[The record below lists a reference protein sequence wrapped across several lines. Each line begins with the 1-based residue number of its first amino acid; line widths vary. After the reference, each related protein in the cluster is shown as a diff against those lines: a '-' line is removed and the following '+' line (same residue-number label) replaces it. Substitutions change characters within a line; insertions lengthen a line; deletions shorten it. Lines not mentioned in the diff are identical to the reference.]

1 MASKA
6 VVFCLFFAGV
16 IVTVNSLH
24 IPGFVNGKPLRH
36 FLDNLLVPDS
46 QVDIDGCGVE
56 EKWFTQKVDQFNAND
71 TRTYQQRYQQND
83 QFFDNSTTNPVIFLM
98 IGGEGTINPK
108 WVCWRNYTYMKM
120 AIQYKARLIQLE
132 HRYFGE
138 SYPTKAGNGYGDM
151 STTNLQQ
158 LLTSQQALEDLANF
172 ITSYNQNQSWINPRW
187 VVFGGSYPGSLCAW
201 FRADPKYANLTLGG
215 ICSSAPLWAK
225 VDFYEYA
232 EKMEYA
238 ITNYDP
244 NCATNIS
251 QGFLEL
257 KQMVYTEGGRNSLN
271 KVFNIQPPLNT
282 TGTETFEIDAT
293 NFLANVFSSF
303 QGIVQYTFDAANNFT
318 NNGYGIDGL
327 CKIMTRPLNQEAPVA
342 RIADVYFWATNEG
355 NPTPNN
361 ITDNNYN
368 DGVAPFARTTFN
380 LSNPADRDSYS
391 AMRGWMWLSCGMA
404 LGWLQTTENSRSI
417 FNRMIPLE
425 YYLRMCGDLFG
436 TNIITTDY
444 VTKKV
449 AESAYHF
456 GSSWNYTATNV
467 VIPNG
472 DYDPWSALGSKTER
486 PGQHQFAPQTH
497 GAAHCSDMYPVRAG
511 EPAGLNATREIIKR
525 EVDYYLKSGEM
536 AANGSSTVA
545 TATSSG
551 MAPNGSTTVATPTN
565 SSTAS
570 PGTPTVATTTS
581 SSPKITFISSLFLFV
596 IAAFLF

>member
-6 VVFCLFFAGV
+6 VVFCLFLAGV

-46 QVDIDGCGVE
+46 QVDIDGCGVQ

-108 WVCWRNYTYMKM
+108 WVCWQNYTYMKM

-271 KVFNIQPPLNT
+271 KIFN
-282 TGTETFEIDAT
+282 
-293 NFLANVFSSF
+293 
-303 QGIVQYTFDAANNFT
+303 
-318 NNGYGIDGL
+318 
-327 CKIMTRPLNQEAPVA
+327 
-342 RIADVYFWATNEG
+342 
-355 NPTPNN
+355 
-361 ITDNNYN
+361 
-368 DGVAPFARTTFN
+368 
-380 LSNPADRDSYS
+380 YS

-436 TNIITTDY
+436 PNIITTDY

-536 AANGSSTVA
+536 TANGSSTV
-545 TATSSG
+545 
-551 MAPNGSTTVATPTN
+551 
-565 SSTAS
+565 
-570 PGTPTVATTTS
+570 
-581 SSPKITFISSLFLFV
+581 ITFISSLFLFV
-596 IAAFLF
+596 IAAFLL

>member
-1 MASKA
+1 
-6 VVFCLFFAGV
+6 
-16 IVTVNSLH
+16 
-24 IPGFVNGKPLRH
+24 
-36 FLDNLLVPDS
+36 
-46 QVDIDGCGVE
+46 
-56 EKWFTQKVDQFNAND
+56 
-71 TRTYQQRYQQND
+71 
-83 QFFDNSTTNPVIFLM
+83 
-98 IGGEGTINPK
+98 
-108 WVCWRNYTYMKM
+108 
-120 AIQYKARLIQLE
+120 
-132 HRYFGE
+132 
-138 SYPTKAGNGYGDM
+138 
-151 STTNLQQ
+151 
-158 LLTSQQALEDLANF
+158 
-172 ITSYNQNQSWINPRW
+172 
-187 VVFGGSYPGSLCAW
+187 
-201 FRADPKYANLTLGG
+201 
-215 ICSSAPLWAK
+215 
-225 VDFYEYA
+225 
-232 EKMEYA
+232 MEYA
-238 ITNYDP
+238 ITNYDQ

-251 QGFLEL
+251 EGFLEL
-257 KQMVYTEGGRNSLN
+257 KQMVYTDGGRAYLN
-271 KVFNIQPPLNT
+271 KIFNIRPPLNT
-282 TGTETFEIDAT
+282 NATNTFEIDAT

-327 CKIMTRPLNQEAPVA
+327 CKIMTRPLNKEAPVA

-380 LSNPADRDSYS
+380 LSNPDDRDNYS

-436 TNIITTDY
+436 TDIITTDY

-511 EPAGLNATREIIKR
+511 EPAGLNATREVIKR

-536 AANGSSTVA
+536 AQSS
-545 TATSSG
+545 
-551 MAPNGSTTVATPTN
+551 
-565 SSTAS
+565 
-570 PGTPTVATTTS
+570 TVATTTS